1 MKKIFSLY
9 LSISFSEDQKKD
21 IISYINETFLF
32 KMLVL
37 QIKDG
42 NKDAF
47 TEFYRLTVR
56 YVYSIVYAYLLSNE
70 DTEDVIQN
78 TYLKLYAIRKRV
90 DPEKSILAY
99 MKRIAINYAFKQM
112 RQKKKVIIK
121 EASFA
126 NEEGTKELIQEAL
139 KKLEEK
145 DRIVLALH
153 YLDNTSVKE
162 IGMLVHEKEGS
173 VKSRLFRARKKLKE
187 VINNE
192 KI

>member
-1 MKKIFSLY
+1 M
-9 LSISFSEDQKKD
+9 EDK
-21 IISYINETFLF
+21 L

-70 DTEDVIQN
+70 DTEDVVQN
-78 TYLKLYAIRKRV
+78 TYFKLYVVRKRIN
-90 DPEKSILAY
+90 PEKSILAY

-112 RQKKKVIIK
+112 RQKRKVITK
-121 EASFA
+121 ETSFA
-126 NEEGTKELIQEAL
+126 KDEGTKELVQEAL
-139 KKLEEK
+139 KKLDEK
-145 DRIVLALH
+145 DRLVLVLH

-162 IGMLVHEKEGS
+162 ISVLVNEKEGS

-187 VINNE
+187 VINSE
-192 KI
+192 TI

>member
-1 MKKIFSLY
+1 M
-9 LSISFSEDQKKD
+9 EDK
-21 IISYINETFLF
+21 F

>member
-1 MKKIFSLY
+1 M
-9 LSISFSEDQKKD
+9 EDK
-21 IISYINETFLF
+21 L

-78 TYLKLYAIRKRV
+78 TYLKLYVIRKRV
-90 DPEKSILAY
+90 NPEKPILAY

-112 RQKKKVIIK
+112 RQKKKVRIK
-121 EASFA
+121 EVSFA
-126 NEEGTKELIQEAL
+126 NDEGTKELVREAL
-139 KKLEEK
+139 KKLDEK
-145 DRIVLALH
+145 DRLVLALH
-153 YLDNTSVKE
+153 YLDNASVKA
-162 IGMLVHEKEGS
+162 ISVLINEKEGS

-187 VINNE
+187 VINSE

>member
-1 MKKIFSLY
+1 
-9 LSISFSEDQKKD
+9 
-21 IISYINETFLF
+21 
-32 KMLVL
+32 
-37 QIKDG
+37 
-42 NKDAF
+42 
-47 TEFYRLTVR
+47 
-56 YVYSIVYAYLLSNE
+56 
-70 DTEDVIQN
+70 
-78 TYLKLYAIRKRV
+78 
-90 DPEKSILAY
+90 

>member
-1 MKKIFSLY
+1 M
-9 LSISFSEDQKKD
+9 EDK
-21 IISYINETFLF
+21 L

-56 YVYSIVYAYLLSNE
+56 YVYSVVYAYLLSNE
-70 DTEDVIQN
+70 DTEDVVQN
-78 TYLKLYAIRKRV
+78 TYLKLYVIRKRV

-112 RQKKKVIIK
+112 RQKRKVAAKETSFASDEGIK
-121 EASFA
+121 E
-126 NEEGTKELIQEAL
+126 LVQEAL
-139 KKLEEK
+139 KKLDEK
-145 DRIVLALH
+145 DRIVIALH
-153 YLDNTSVKE
+153 YLGNTSVKE
-162 IGMLVHEKEGS
+162 ISLLVNEKEGS

-187 VINNE
+187 MINDE
-192 KI
+192 TIRR

>member
-1 MKKIFSLY
+1 M
-9 LSISFSEDQKKD
+9 EDK
-21 IISYINETFLF
+21 L

-70 DTEDVIQN
+70 DTEDVVQN
-78 TYLKLYAIRKRV
+78 TYLKLYVVRKRIN
-90 DPEKSILAY
+90 PEKSILAY

-112 RQKKKVIIK
+112 RQKKEIVREKTFF
-121 EASFA
+121 SDD
-126 NEEGTKELIQEAL
+126 EGTKELVQEAL
-139 KKLEEK
+139 KKLDEK

-153 YLDNTSVKE
+153 YLGNASVKE
-162 IGMLVHEKEGS
+162 ISVLVNEKEGS

-192 KI
+192 TI